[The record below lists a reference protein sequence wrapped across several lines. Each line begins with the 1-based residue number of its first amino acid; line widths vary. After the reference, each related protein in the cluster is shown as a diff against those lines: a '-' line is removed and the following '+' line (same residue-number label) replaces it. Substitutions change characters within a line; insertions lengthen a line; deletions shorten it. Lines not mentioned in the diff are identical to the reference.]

1 MAAAGDATTAP
12 ISRAGHLLANSSF
25 SPRLVSLNVEVN
37 RTLEPAL
44 GKIDAVC
51 DNMCHFSKILSDLQ
65 KQQELI
71 QQQIEEKETEVKASD
86 IVDIRRRQ
94 AALEQRVL
102 NLQIHF
108 QDFID
113 SHTQLQA
120 LCQQQQTRIDELYT
134 QVSQV
139 LANTVTTPPTISLVT
154 DLPWLTQDSRTI
166 VWTWRLFIQSS
177 KKNTDRSPW

>member
-1 MAAAGDATTAP
+1 MAAAGDATTTP
-12 ISRAGHLLANSSF
+12 LSRAGHLLANSSF

-44 GKIDAVC
+44 GTIDAVC

-71 QQQIEEKETEVKASD
+71 QQQVEEKETEVKASD

-120 LCQQQQTRIDELYT
+120 LCQQQQQTRIDELYT

-154 DLPWLTQDSRTI
+154 DLP
-166 VWTWRLFIQSS
+166 
-177 KKNTDRSPW
+177 

>member
-1 MAAAGDATTAP
+1 M
-12 ISRAGHLLANSSF
+12 
-25 SPRLVSLNVEVN
+25 
-37 RTLEPAL
+37 
-44 GKIDAVC
+44 
-51 DNMCHFSKILSDLQ
+51 
-65 KQQELI
+65 
-71 QQQIEEKETEVKASD
+71 
-86 IVDIRRRQ
+86 DIRRRQ

-154 DLPWLTQDSRTI
+154 DLP
-166 VWTWRLFIQSS
+166 
-177 KKNTDRSPW
+177 

>member
-1 MAAAGDATTAP
+1 MAAAGNATTTP
-12 ISRAGHLLANSSF
+12 INSAGHLLANSSF

-51 DNMCHFSKILSDLQ
+51 DNMLHFSKIVSDIQ
-65 KQQELI
+65 KQQELM
-71 QQQIEEKETEVKASD
+71 QKQIEEKETEVKTSD

-120 LCQQQQTRIDELYT
+120 SWQQQQTRIDELYA

-139 LANTVTTPPTISLVT
+139 LANTVTTPPTLSLVT
-154 DLPWLTQDSRTI
+154 DLP
-166 VWTWRLFIQSS
+166 
-177 KKNTDRSPW
+177 

>member
-1 MAAAGDATTAP
+1 MAAAGDSTTTP
-12 ISRAGHLLANSSF
+12 LSRAGHLLANSGF

-44 GKIDAVC
+44 GKVDAVC

-65 KQQELI
+65 KQQDLI
-71 QQQIEEKETEVKASD
+71 HQQLEEKETEVKASD

-94 AALEQRVL
+94 AALDQSVL

-120 LCQQQQTRIDELYT
+120 LCQQQQSLIDELYT
-134 QVSQV
+134 QVSQII
-139 LANTVTTPPTISLVT
+139 ANRVTTPPTISLVT
-154 DLPWLTQDSRTI
+154 DLPWVVRIRPTLVQK
-166 VWTWRLFIQSS
+166 WRHSIRPLE
-177 KKNTDRSPW
+177 KNKDRIPS

>member
-1 MAAAGDATTAP
+1 MAAAGDATTTP
-12 ISRAGHLLANSSF
+12 IS
-25 SPRLVSLNVEVN
+25 RLVSLNVEVN

-120 LCQQQQTRIDELYT
+120 LHAGKSSTGQHRDDPTYDLSCDRLTLID
-134 QVSQV
+134 SG
-139 LANTVTTPPTISLVT
+139 
-154 DLPWLTQDSRTI
+154 
-166 VWTWRLFIQSS
+166 
-177 KKNTDRSPW
+177 

>member
-1 MAAAGDATTAP
+1 MNQHLAQLMQYVTTCVTFRKSCQ
-12 ISRAGHLLANSSF
+12 IFRNSR
-25 SPRLVSLNVEVN
+25 
-37 RTLEPAL
+37 T
-44 GKIDAVC
+44 
-51 DNMCHFSKILSDLQ
+51 
-65 KQQELI
+65 ELI
-71 QQQIEEKETEVKASD
+71 QQQVEEKETEVKASD

-120 LCQQQQTRIDELYT
+120 LCQQQQQTRIDELYT

-154 DLPWLTQDSRTI
+154 DLP
-166 VWTWRLFIQSS
+166 
-177 KKNTDRSPW
+177 

>member
-1 MAAAGDATTAP
+1 MAAAGDATTTP
-12 ISRAGHLLANSSF
+12 MSRAGHLLANSSF

-44 GKIDAVC
+44 GTIDAVC

-71 QQQIEEKETEVKASD
+71 QQQIEEKETDVKASD

-154 DLPWLTQDSRTI
+154 DLPWSTQDSRTI
-166 VWTWRLFIQSS
+166 F
-177 KKNTDRSPW
+177 

>member
-1 MAAAGDATTAP
+1 MAAAGDSTTTP
-12 ISRAGHLLANSSF
+12 LNRAGHLLANSSF

-71 QQQIEEKETEVKASD
+71 HQQLEEKETEVKASD

-102 NLQIHF
+102 NFHRFTSKTSLILTPNF
-108 QDFID
+108 KLFANNN
-113 SHTQLQA
+113 SHA
-120 LCQQQQTRIDELYT
+120 LTSSTR
-134 QVSQV
+134 
-139 LANTVTTPPTISLVT
+139 
-154 DLPWLTQDSRTI
+154 R
-166 VWTWRLFIQSS
+166 
-177 KKNTDRSPW
+177 

>member
-1 MAAAGDATTAP
+1 MLSFLGTLCYGGSWRCDYTTP
-12 ISRAGHLLANSSF
+12 LSRAGHLLANSSF

-37 RTLEPAL
+37 RTLEAAL

-51 DNMCHFSKILSDLQ
+51 DNMRHFSKILSDLQ
-65 KQQELI
+65 KQQELT
-71 QQQIEEKETEVKASD
+71 QQQLDEKETEVKASD
-86 IVDIRRRQ
+86 IVDIRRRL
-94 AALEQRVL
+94 AALDQGIL

-139 LANTVTTPPTISLVT
+139 LANTVTRPPTISLVT
-154 DLPWLTQDSRTI
+154 DLP
-166 VWTWRLFIQSS
+166 
-177 KKNTDRSPW
+177 

>member
-1 MAAAGDATTAP
+1 MQY
-12 ISRAGHLLANSSF
+12 
-25 SPRLVSLNVEVN
+25 V
-37 RTLEPAL
+37 
-44 GKIDAVC
+44 
-51 DNMCHFSKILSDLQ
+51 DNMCHFSKILADLQ

-139 LANTVTTPPTISLVT
+139 LAKHSDDPTYDLSCDRLTLIGSGQQDLSLDLTTLYTALGKEQRPSTVVAGAKLRTPSCFNFLSHFISITSVSL
-154 DLPWLTQDSRTI
+154 
-166 VWTWRLFIQSS
+166 RLFSMTQSS
-177 KKNTDRSPW
+177 SRLFPPL